1 MIIMIIISICVG
13 SACHL
18 KGSYKVIEALQRL
31 IKENNVSNKV
41 EIKGAFCIGRC
52 TEAVSVTV
60 DDDKFFSLNENNVE
74 SFFYENI
81 MRGNS
86 NE

>member
-1 MIIMIIISICVG
+1 MITINVCVG

-18 KGSYKVIEALQRL
+18 KGSYKVIEELQKL
-31 IKENNVSNKV
+31 ITENKASDMV

-52 TEAVSVTV
+52 TEGVSVTV
-60 DDDKFFSLNENNVE
+60 NDEKFFSLNENNVDL
-74 SFFYENI
+74 FFYETI
-81 MRGNS
+81 MTGIS

>member
-1 MIIMIIISICVG
+1 MITISVCVG

-18 KGSYKVIEALQRL
+18 KGSYKVIQGLQEL
-31 IKENNVSNKV
+31 IEKNKVSDRV

-52 TEAVSVTV
+52 TEAVSVIV
-60 DDDKFFSLNENNVE
+60 NDEGSFSLNENNID
-74 SFFYENI
+74 SFFNETI
-81 MRGNS
+81 MRGMV

>member
-1 MIIMIIISICVG
+1 MMITISVCVG

-18 KGSYKVIEALQRL
+18 KGSYKVIQGLQKL
-31 IKENNVSNKV
+31 IEENKVSDRV

-60 DDDKFFSLNENNVE
+60 NDEGLFSLNENNVD
-74 SFFYENI
+74 SFFHETI
-81 MRGNS
+81 MRGIS

>member
-1 MIIMIIISICVG
+1 MITISICVG

-18 KGSYKVIEALQRL
+18 KGSYKVIEGLQKL
-31 IKENNVSNKV
+31 IKENKVSDMV

-52 TEAVSVTV
+52 TEGVSVTV
-60 DDDKFFSLNENNVE
+60 NDEEFFSLNENNVD
-74 SFFYENI
+74 SFFHETI
-81 MRGNS
+81 MRGIS

>member
-1 MIIMIIISICVG
+1 MVTISICVG

-18 KGSYKVIEALQRL
+18 KGSYKVIEGLQKL
-31 IKENNVSNKV
+31 IKENKVDNEV

-52 TEAVSVTV
+52 TEGVSVTV
-60 DDDKFFSLNENNVE
+60 NDDEFFSLNENNVD
-74 SFFYENI
+74 SFFHETI
-81 MRGNS
+81 MRGLS

>member
-1 MIIMIIISICVG
+1 MITISICVG

-18 KGSYKVIEALQRL
+18 KGSQKVIEGLQRL
-31 IKENNVSNKV
+31 IEENKVSDMV

-52 TEAVSVTV
+52 TEGVSVTV
-60 DDDKFFSLNENNVE
+60 DDEGFFSLNENNID
-74 SFFYENI
+74 SFFIQNI
-81 MRGNS
+81 MGGIT

>member
-1 MIIMIIISICVG
+1 MITISVCVG

-18 KGSYKVIEALQRL
+18 KGSYEVIKKLQKL
-31 IKENNVSNKV
+31 IEENNLSHRV

-60 DDDKFFSLNENNVE
+60 NDEGTFSLNDNNVD
-74 SFFYENI
+74 SFFHESI
-81 MRGNS
+81 IRGML

>member
-1 MIIMIIISICVG
+1 MVTISICVG

-18 KGSYKVIEALQRL
+18 KGSYKVIEGLQKL
-31 IKENNVSNKV
+31 IKENKVDRKV

-52 TEAVSVTV
+52 TEGVSAMVN
-60 DDDKFFSLNENNVE
+60 DEQFFSLNENNID
-74 SFFYENI
+74 SFFHETI
-81 MRGNS
+81 MPRFA

>member
-1 MIIMIIISICVG
+1 MITISICVG

-18 KGSYKVIEALQRL
+18 KGSYKVIEGLQKL
-31 IKENNVSNKV
+31 IKENKIEDKV

-52 TEAVSVTV
+52 TEGVSVTV
-60 DDDKFFSLNENNVE
+60 NDDEFFSLNENNVDA
-74 SFFYENI
+74 FFHETI
-81 MRGNS
+81 MRGIS

>member
-1 MIIMIIISICVG
+1 MIIMITISICVG

-31 IKENNVSNKV
+31 IKENNVSNMV

-60 DDDKFFSLNENNVE
+60 NDDKFFSLNENNVD
-74 SFFYENI
+74 SFFYETI
-81 MRGNS
+81 MSGNS

>member
-1 MIIMIIISICVG
+1 MLTISVCVG

-18 KGSYKVIEALQRL
+18 KGSSKVIEILQKL
-31 IKENNVSNKV
+31 IAKNKTSDMI

-52 TEAVSVTV
+52 TEGVSATV
-60 DDDKFFSLNENNVE
+60 DDKDFFSLNENNVE
-74 SFFYENI
+74 SFFHETI
-81 MRGNS
+81 MRGMS

>member
-1 MIIMIIISICVG
+1 MITISICVG

-31 IKENNVSNKV
+31 IKENNASNMV

-60 DDDKFFSLNENNVE
+60 DDDKFFSLNENNVD
-74 SFFYENI
+74 SFFYETI
-81 MRGNS
+81 MSGNS

>member
-1 MIIMIIISICVG
+1 MITISVCVG

-18 KGSYKVIEALQRL
+18 KGSYKVIQELQRL
-31 IKENNVSNKV
+31 IKENKLEHMV

-60 DDDKFFSLNENNVE
+60 NDEGTFSLNENNIE
-74 SFFYENI
+74 SFFQETI
-81 MRGNS
+81 MRGIA

>member
-1 MIIMIIISICVG
+1 MMITICVCVG

-18 KGSYKVIEALQRL
+18 KGSYKVIQGLQKL
-31 IKENNVSNKV
+31 IEENKVSDRV

-60 DDDKFFSLNENNVE
+60 NDEGLFSLNENNVDA
-74 SFFYENI
+74 FFQETI
-81 MRGNS
+81 MRGIS

>member
-1 MIIMIIISICVG
+1 MITISICVG

-18 KGSYKVIEALQRL
+18 KGSYKVIEGLQKL
-31 IKENNVSNKV
+31 IKENKIEDKV

-52 TEAVSVTV
+52 TEGVSVTV
-60 DDDKFFSLNENNVE
+60 NDEEFFSLNENNVD
-74 SFFYENI
+74 SFFHETI
-81 MRGNS
+81 MRGIS

>member
-1 MIIMIIISICVG
+1 MITISVCVG

-18 KGSYKVIEALQRL
+18 KGSYKVIEGLQRL
-31 IKENNVSNKV
+31 IKENKLENQV

-52 TEAVSVTV
+52 TEGVSTMVN
-60 DDDKFFSLNENNVE
+60 DEEFFSLNENNVE
-74 SFFYENI
+74 VFFHETI
-81 MRGNS
+81 MGGRA

>member
-1 MIIMIIISICVG
+1 MITINVCVG

-18 KGSYKVIEALQRL
+18 KGSYKVIEELQKL
-31 IKENNVSNKV
+31 IIENKASDAV

-52 TEAVSVTV
+52 TEGVSVTV
-60 DDDKFFSLNENNVE
+60 NDEKFFSLNENNVDL
-74 SFFYENI
+74 FFYETI
-81 MRGNS
+81 MTGIS

>member
-1 MIIMIIISICVG
+1 MITINVCVG

-18 KGSYKVIEALQRL
+18 KGSYKVIQGLQKL
-31 IKENNVSNKV
+31 IEGNNLSHMV

-60 DDDKFFSLNENNVE
+60 NDEGLFSLNEDNIE
-74 SFFYENI
+74 SFFNENI
-81 MRGNS
+81 MRGIL

>member
-1 MIIMIIISICVG
+1 MITISICVG

-18 KGSYKVIEALQRL
+18 KGSYKVIEGLQRL
-31 IKENNVSNKV
+31 IKENNVSDKA

-60 DDDKFFSLNENNVE
+60 NDDKFFSLNENNVD
-74 SFFYENI
+74 SFFYETI
-81 MRGNS
+81 MRGIS